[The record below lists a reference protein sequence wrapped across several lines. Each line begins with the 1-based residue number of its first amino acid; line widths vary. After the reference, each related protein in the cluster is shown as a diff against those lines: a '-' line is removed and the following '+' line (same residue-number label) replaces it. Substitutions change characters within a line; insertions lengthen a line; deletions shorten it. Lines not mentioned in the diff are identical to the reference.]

1 MNLAPPLATTH
12 SGQVETS
19 IADTANVDKAIADTV
34 ITEKLA
40 KPLRIAVLLG
50 DAVNLDSHSAQ
61 VLGTFTERER
71 VQICAADANQST
83 VHRPTAH
90 EPKEHEPS
98 VYEQRS
104 LTALLGQATTAIEQG
119 KLVELKFNDGNLPQ
133 SLYLLDGLRA
143 AKLRLHAHAF
153 IAGFAAGNET
163 TDVANAAVENA
174 ATVANAALAAAK
186 RSPAQTVQHQT
197 IANTLNEAFV
207 ALRQG
212 VTALAA
218 RTQAPLKGTTDIKQ
232 TNNTNHQAGY
242 WFSDQHQARVLCLNL
257 VAKNIAAT
265 TSNPADTLLDSG
277 QNICQSLVLTQGTQ
291 VIAPKALVDENR
303 LFVPISS
310 DSINELKAKLFQLLS
325 SLAIG
330 APHTSSASHQLT
342 FWFERYDAN
351 APLALVLMAAS
362 SDDLKLEAKAM
373 LTALENDAI
382 RHHGQH
388 FKTPAGSCFTAK
400 PLGDAGLTFVYPGVG
415 TVYANM
421 FNNLHEYFPALYHQ
435 LEREGDLSAML
446 QSPQIYAADVKTAA
460 GMNLSQ
466 QAISGVGASYLFTKL
481 LTQVFNIKP
490 KIALGYSM
498 GEAAMWASLDVWQTP
513 HGMINATENSD
524 IFNHAI
530 SGELTAVRRAWQLA
544 DDEAIVWNSFVVRAD
559 SNEIKALLPEFPR
572 AYLAITQ
579 GDTCVIAGCET
590 SCKALLAK
598 LGKRGIA
605 ANRVTAMHTAPA
617 MLVHGQ
623 VQDFYTQALK
633 PEALK
638 PKALKAAAQDL
649 PIRFISAAQTA
660 PVTVDSHSIGRA
672 IADTF
677 CSPLDF
683 SALIH
688 NATEQG
694 ARLFVEV
701 GADRQT
707 STLIDKISH
716 AHASQSTANAATA
729 AIACNAKGA
738 DAITSLLK
746 CLAQLISHRVPLSL
760 APLIQPLSANAA
772 PLSSAVSPEGEPQ

>member
-19 IADTANVDKAIADTV
+19 IADKS
-34 ITEKLA
+34 A

-71 VQICAADANQST
+71 VQICAANAIQSA

-90 EPKEHEPS
+90 EPKVHEPS
-98 VYEQRS
+98 VHEQRS

-133 SLYLLDGLRA
+133 SLYLLDGLHA

-163 TDVANAAVENA
+163 TGVVNAGVANAAA
-174 ATVANAALAAAK
+174 VANAALVAAK

-197 IANTLNEAFV
+197 VANTLNEALV

-218 RTQAPLKGTTDIKQ
+218 RTQAPLHGATDIKQ
-232 TNNTNHQAGY
+232 TNGTNHQTGY

-257 VAKNIAAT
+257 VAK
-265 TSNPADTLLDSG
+265 TSHQADESRNL
-277 QNICQSLVLTQGTQ
+277 NQSLVLSQGTQ
-291 VIAPKALVDENR
+291 LAAPKALVDENR
-303 LFVPISS
+303 LFIPISS

-325 SLAIG
+325 SLDIG
-330 APHTSSASHQLT
+330 APDTSFTLHQLA

-373 LTALENDAI
+373 LTALENDAVC
-382 RHHGQH
+382 HHGQP

-400 PLGDAGLTFVYPGVG
+400 PLGDTGLTFVYPGVG

-490 KIALGYSM
+490 KMALGYSM

-513 HGMINATENSD
+513 HAMINATENSD

-559 SNEIKALLPEFPR
+559 SNEIKALLPAFPR

-638 PKALKAAAQDL
+638 AAAQDL

-683 SALIH
+683 STLIQ

-716 AHASQSTANAATA
+716 AHSSQSTANAATA

-772 PLSSAVSPEGEPQ
+772 PLSSVLPKGEPQ

>member
-1 MNLAPPLATTH
+1 MNLASPLATTN
-12 SGQVETS
+12 S
-19 IADTANVDKAIADTV
+19 
-34 ITEKLA
+34 A

-50 DAVNLDSHSAQ
+50 DAVNLSPHSAQ
-61 VLGTFTERER
+61 VLGTFAERES
-71 VQICAADANQST
+71 VQICAANANQST
-83 VHRPTAH
+83 AH
-90 EPKEHEPS
+90 EPTLHESTVHEPIVHEPS
-98 VYEQRS
+98 VYEQSS
-104 LTALLGQATTAIEQG
+104 LTALLGQAITAIEQG

-153 IAGFAAGNET
+153 IAGFAAGNEAT
-163 TDVANAAVENA
+163 GGANAAVANAAA
-174 ATVANAALAAAK
+174 IANTALAAAK
-186 RSPAQTVQHQT
+186 RSPAQTVQHQLV
-197 IANTLNEAFV
+197 ANTLNEAFV

-218 RTQAPLKGTTDIKQ
+218 RTQAPLHGATDIKEA
-232 TNNTNHQAGY
+232 NGTNHQAGY

-257 VAKNIAAT
+257 VAK
-265 TSNPADTLLDSG
+265 TSNQADESRNL
-277 QNICQSLVLTQGTQ
+277 NQSIVLTQGTK

-303 LFVPISS
+303 LFVPISG
-310 DSINELKAKLFQLLS
+310 DSIDSLIAQVLQLVNTLENGAGLHADFRAEQLK
-325 SLAIG
+325 
-330 APHTSSASHQLT
+330 P
-342 FWFERYDAN
+342 WFERYDAN
-351 APLALVLMAAS
+351 ATLALVLMAAS
-362 SDDLKLEAKAM
+362 IDDLKLEAKAM
-373 LTALENDAI
+373 LSALENDAV
-382 RHHGQH
+382 RHHGQA

-421 FNNLHEYFPALYHQ
+421 FNNLHEYFPTLYHQ

-460 GMNLSQ
+460 GMSLSQ

-490 KIALGYSM
+490 KMALGYSM

-513 HGMINATENSD
+513 HAMIKATENSD

-530 SGELTAVRRAWQLA
+530 SGELTAVRRAWQLK
-544 DDEAIVWNSFVVRAD
+544 DNESIVWNSFVVRAD

-572 AYLAITQ
+572 AYLAIIQ

-623 VQDFYTQALK
+623 VQDFYTQAVK

-638 PKALKAAAQDL
+638 PKALEAAVQDL

-683 SALIH
+683 SALIQ

-716 AHASQSTANAATA
+716 AHASQTTVNEATV

-738 DAITSLLK
+738 DAITCLLK

-760 APLIQPLSANAA
+760 APLIKPLSANAA
-772 PLSSAVSPEGEPQ
+772 PLSSAVSPKGEPL

>member
-12 SGQVETS
+12 SGQTETS
-19 IADTANVDKAIADTV
+19 IADKS
-34 ITEKLA
+34 A

-71 VQICAADANQST
+71 VQICAANANQSS
-83 VHRPTAH
+83 VH
-90 EPKEHEPS
+90 
-98 VYEQRS
+98 EQSS

-153 IAGFAAGNET
+153 IAGFAAGNEV
-163 TDVANAAVENA
+163 TDVANAAA
-174 ATVANAALAAAK
+174 VANAALAAAK

-197 IANTLNEAFV
+197 VANTLNEAFV

-218 RTQAPLKGTTDIKQ
+218 RTQAPLKGTTGIKQ
-232 TNNTNHQAGY
+232 TNDTNHQTGY

-257 VAKNIAAT
+257 VAKNLAAT
-265 TSNPADTLLDSG
+265 RSTPADNLLDAG
-277 QNICQSLVLTQGTQ
+277 QDICQSLVLTQGTQ
-291 VIAPKALVDENR
+291 LVTPKALVDENR

-325 SLAIG
+325 SLDIG
-330 APHTSSASHQLT
+330 APDTSFALHQLA

-362 SDDLKLEAKAM
+362 IDDLKLEAKAM

-421 FNNLHEYFPALYHQ
+421 FNKLHEYFPALYHQ

-481 LTQVFNIKP
+481 LTQVFNIQP
-490 KIALGYSM
+490 KMALGYSM

-513 HGMINATENSD
+513 HAMINATENSD

-544 DDEAIVWNSFVVRAD
+544 DDESIVWNSFVVRAD
-559 SNEIKALLPEFPR
+559 SKEIKALLPEFPR

-623 VQDFYTQALK
+623 VQDFYTQAVK

-638 PKALKAAAQDL
+638 PKALEAAAHGS

-683 SALIH
+683 STLIQ

-772 PLSSAVSPEGEPQ
+772 PLSSAVLPEGEPQ

>member
-1 MNLAPPLATTH
+1 MNLASPLATTN
-12 SGQVETS
+12 ST
-19 IADTANVDKAIADTV
+19 
-34 ITEKLA
+34 

-50 DAVNLDSHSAQ
+50 DALNLDSHSAQ
-61 VLGTFTERER
+61 VLGRFAEHES
-71 VQICAADANQST
+71 VQICALDADQST
-83 VHRPTAH
+83 GHGSTAH
-90 EPKEHEPS
+90 EPRVHE
-98 VYEQRS
+98 QQS
-104 LTALLGQATTAIEQG
+104 LTALLSQAVAAIEQG
-119 KLVELKFNDGNLPQ
+119 KLVELKFNDGEQAQPFTQ

-153 IAGFAAGNET
+153 IAGFAAGNEAT
-163 TDVANAAVENA
+163 SGENATVANTEAVANTAA
-174 ATVANAALAAAK
+174 VANAALAAAK
-186 RSPAQTVQHQT
+186 RNPAQTVQHQL

-218 RTQAPLKGTTDIKQ
+218 RTQAPLYGKEGENQQ
-232 TNNTNHQAGY
+232 TGY

-257 VAKNIAAT
+257 VAK
-265 TSNPADTLLDSG
+265 TSSQTDESRHLN
-277 QNICQSLVLTQGTQ
+277 QSIVLTQGSQ
-291 VIAPKALVDENR
+291 VIVPKALVDKNR
-303 LFVPISS
+303 LFVPISD
-310 DSINELKAKLFQLLS
+310 DSIYELKAKLFQLLS
-325 SLAIG
+325 SLEIG
-330 APHTSSASHQLT
+330 ALNTSFASHQLA

-362 SDDLKLEAKAM
+362 IDDLKLEANAM
-373 LTALENDAI
+373 LAALENHAV
-382 RHHGQH
+382 RHQGQA

-460 GMNLSQ
+460 SMSLSQ

-490 KIALGYSM
+490 KMALGYSM

-513 HGMINATENSD
+513 HAMINATENSD

-530 SGELTAVRRAWQLA
+530 SGELTAVRRAWQLK
-544 DDEAIVWNSFVVRAD
+544 DNESIVWNSFVARAD
-559 SNEIKALLPEFPR
+559 SKEIKALLPEFPR
-572 AYLAITQ
+572 AYLAIIQ

-617 MLVHGQ
+617 LLVHGQ
-623 VQDFYTQALK
+623 VQDFYAQAVK
-633 PEALK
+633 PEALQ
-638 PKALKAAAQDL
+638 AAAQDL

-683 SALIH
+683 SALIQ

-716 AHASQSTANAATA
+716 AHAGQSTVNEATV

-760 APLIQPLSANAA
+760 APLMQPLSANAA
-772 PLSSAVSPEGEPQ
+772 PLSSAVSPKGEPQ

>member
-1 MNLAPPLATTH
+1 MNLAHTLATTH
-12 SGQVETS
+12 SGP
-19 IADTANVDKAIADTV
+19 ADTAM
-34 ITEKLA
+34 TEKLA

-50 DAVNLDSHSAQ
+50 DAVNLSPHSAQ
-61 VLGTFTERER
+61 VLGTFEERER

-83 VHRPTAH
+83 VHVPTAH
-90 EPKEHEPS
+90 EPRGHEPS
-98 VYEQRS
+98 VHEQSS

-119 KLVELKFNDGNLPQ
+119 KLVELKFNDGEQAQPFTQ

-153 IAGFAAGNET
+153 IAGFAAGNEAT
-163 TDVANAAVENA
+163 SGENATVANTEAVANTAA
-174 ATVANAALAAAK
+174 VANAALAAAK
-186 RSPAQTVQHQT
+186 RNPAQTVQHQL

-218 RTQAPLKGTTDIKQ
+218 RTQAPLYGKEGENQQ
-232 TNNTNHQAGY
+232 TGY

-257 VAKNIAAT
+257 VAK
-265 TSNPADTLLDSG
+265 TSSQTDESRHLN
-277 QNICQSLVLTQGTQ
+277 QSIVLTQGSQ
-291 VIAPKALVDENR
+291 VIVPKALVDKNR
-303 LFVPISS
+303 LFVPISD
-310 DSINELKAKLFQLLS
+310 DSIYELKAKLFQLLS
-325 SLAIG
+325 SLEIG
-330 APHTSSASHQLT
+330 ALNTSFASHQLA

-362 SDDLKLEAKAM
+362 IDDLKLEANAM
-373 LTALENDAI
+373 LAALENHAV
-382 RHHGQH
+382 RHQGQA

-421 FNNLHEYFPALYHQ
+421 FNNLHEYFPTLYHQ

-460 GMNLSQ
+460 GMSLSQ

-490 KIALGYSM
+490 KMALGYSM

-513 HGMINATENSD
+513 HAMINATENSD

-544 DDEAIVWNSFVVRAD
+544 DNESIVWNSFVVRAD
-559 SNEIKALLPEFPR
+559 SKEIKALLPEFPR
-572 AYLAITQ
+572 AYLAIIQ

-590 SCKALLAK
+590 SCKALLAT

-623 VQDFYTQALK
+623 VQDFYTQAVK
-633 PEALK
+633 PEALE
-638 PKALKAAAQDL
+638 AAAQDS

-683 SALIH
+683 SALIQ

-716 AHASQSTANAATA
+716 AHAGQSTVNEATA

-760 APLIQPLSANAA
+760 ASLMQPLSANAA
-772 PLSSAVSPEGEPQ
+772 PLSSAVSPKGEPL

>member
-1 MNLAPPLATTH
+1 MNLAHPLATTH
-12 SGQVETS
+12 SGQTETS
-19 IADTANVDKAIADTV
+19 IADTAM
-34 ITEKLA
+34 TEKLA

-61 VLGTFTERER
+61 VLETFAERER
-71 VQICAADANQST
+71 VQICALDAAPST
-83 VHRPTAH
+83 TQEPTAH
-90 EPKEHEPS
+90 EPKVHEPS
-98 VYEQRS
+98 VYEQSS

-153 IAGFAAGNET
+153 IAGFAAGNEIT
-163 TDVANAAVENA
+163 GVANVAAI
-174 ATVANAALAAAK
+174 ANAALVAAK

-197 IANTLNEAFV
+197 VANTLNEAFV

-218 RTQAPLKGTTDIKQ
+218 RTQAPLHGATDIKEA
-232 TNNTNHQAGY
+232 NGTNHQAGY

-257 VAKNIAAT
+257 VAKNLAAT
-265 TSNPADTLLDSG
+265 RSNPADTLLDSG
-277 QNICQSLVLTQGTQ
+277 QDICQSLVLTQGTQ

-325 SLAIG
+325 SLDIG
-330 APHTSSASHQLT
+330 APDTSFALHQLA

-373 LTALENDAI
+373 LSALENDAV

-460 GMNLSQ
+460 SMSLSQ

-490 KIALGYSM
+490 KMALGYSM

-513 HGMINATENSD
+513 HAMINATENSD

-544 DDEAIVWNSFVVRAD
+544 DNESIVWNSFVVRAD
-559 SNEIKALLPEFPR
+559 SNEIKALLPEFHR

-590 SCKALLAK
+590 SCKALLAT

-617 MLVHGQ
+617 LLVHGQ
-623 VQDFYTQALK
+623 VQDFYTQAVK
-633 PEALK
+633 PEALE
-638 PKALKAAAQDL
+638 AAAQDSS
-649 PIRFISAAQTA
+649 IRFISAAQTA

-683 SALIH
+683 SALIQ

-716 AHASQSTANAATA
+716 AHAGQSTVHEATV

-760 APLIQPLSANAA
+760 APLIKPLSTNAA
-772 PLSSAVSPEGEPQ
+772 PLSSAVSPKGEPL

>member
-1 MNLAPPLATTH
+1 MNLAHTLATLH
-12 SGQVETS
+12 SGQTETS
-19 IADTANVDKAIADTV
+19 IADTAM
-34 ITEKLA
+34 TEKLA

-61 VLGTFTERER
+61 VLGTFAERER

-83 VHRPTAH
+83 VHVPTAR
-90 EPKEHEPS
+90 EPRGHKPS
-98 VYEQRS
+98 VHEQRS

-133 SLYLLDGLRA
+133 PLTQSLYLLDGLRA

-163 TDVANAAVENA
+163 TGVVNAGVANAAA
-174 ATVANAALAAAK
+174 VANAALAAAK
-186 RSPAQTVQHQT
+186 RNPAQTVQHQLV
-197 IANTLNEAFV
+197 ANTLNEACI

-212 VTALAA
+212 ITALAA
-218 RTQAPLKGTTDIKQ
+218 RTQAPLHGATDIKEA
-232 TNNTNHQAGY
+232 NGTNHQTGY

-257 VAKNIAAT
+257 VAKNLAAT
-265 TSNPADTLLDSG
+265 RSNPADTLLDSG
-277 QNICQSLVLTQGTQ
+277 QDICQSLVLTQGTQ
-291 VIAPKALVDENR
+291 VIVPKALVDKNR
-303 LFVPISS
+303 LFVPISD
-310 DSINELKAKLFQLLS
+310 DSIYELKAKLFQLLS
-325 SLAIG
+325 SLEIG
-330 APHTSSASHQLT
+330 ALNTSFASHQLA

-362 SDDLKLEAKAM
+362 IDDLKLEANAM
-373 LTALENDAI
+373 LAALENHAV
-382 RHHGQH
+382 RHQGQA

-421 FNNLHEYFPALYHQ
+421 FNNLHEYFPTLYHQ

-460 GMNLSQ
+460 SMSLSQ

-490 KIALGYSM
+490 KMALGYSM

-513 HGMINATENSD
+513 HAMIKATENSD

-530 SGELTAVRRAWQLA
+530 SGELTAVRRAWQLK
-544 DDEAIVWNSFVVRAD
+544 DNESIVWNSFVVRAD
-559 SNEIKALLPEFPR
+559 SKEIKVLLPEFPR
-572 AYLAITQ
+572 AYLAIIQ

-623 VQDFYTQALK
+623 VQDFYTQAVK

-638 PKALKAAAQDL
+638 PKALEAAAHGS

-683 SALIH
+683 SALIQ
-688 NATEQG
+688 NATKQG

-716 AHASQSTANAATA
+716 AHAGQSTANEATV

-760 APLIQPLSANAA
+760 APLIKPLSANAA
-772 PLSSAVSPEGEPQ
+772 PLSSEVSPEGEPQ

>member
-1 MNLAPPLATTH
+1 MNLANPLATTNR
-12 SGQVETS
+12 GQADSS
-19 IADTANVDKAIADTV
+19 IKDKAIAD
-34 ITEKLA
+34 KSA

-50 DAVNLDSHSAQ
+50 DALNLDSHSAQ
-61 VLGTFTERER
+61 VLGTFAERER

-83 VHRPTAH
+83 D
-90 EPKEHEPS
+90 HEPS
-98 VYEQRS
+98 VHEQRS
-104 LTALLGQATTAIEQG
+104 LTALLSQATTAIEQS
-119 KLVELKFNDGNLPQ
+119 KLVELKFNNGNLPQPLTQ
-133 SLYLLDGLRA
+133 SLYLLDGLTA

-153 IAGFAAGNET
+153 IAGFAAGNEARG
-163 TDVANAAVENA
+163 DANAA
-174 ATVANAALAAAK
+174 VANAALAAAK
-186 RSPAQTVQHQT
+186 RNPAQTIQHKLV
-197 IANTLNEAFV
+197 ANTLNEAFV

-218 RTQAPLKGTTDIKQ
+218 RTQAPLHGATDIKEA
-232 TNNTNHQAGY
+232 NGTNHQAGY

-257 VAKNIAAT
+257 VAK
-265 TSNPADTLLDSG
+265 TSNQTGESRNLS
-277 QNICQSLVLTQGTQ
+277 QSIVLTQGTQ

-303 LFVPISS
+303 LFVPISG
-310 DSINELKAKLFQLLS
+310 DSIDSLIAQVLQLVNTLENSVGFQAEYLKA
-325 SLAIG
+325 
-330 APHTSSASHQLT
+330 
-342 FWFERYDAN
+342 WFEHYDAN

-362 SDDLKLEAKAM
+362 IDDLKLEAKAM
-373 LTALENDAI
+373 LTALENDAV

-460 GMNLSQ
+460 GMSLSQ

-490 KIALGYSM
+490 KMALGYSM

-513 HGMINATENSD
+513 HAMIKATENSD

-530 SGELTAVRRAWQLA
+530 SGELTAVRRAWQLK
-544 DDEAIVWNSFVVRAD
+544 DNESIVWNSFVVRAD
-559 SNEIKALLPEFPR
+559 SKEIKVLLPEFPR
-572 AYLAITQ
+572 TYLAIIQ

-623 VQDFYTQALK
+623 VQDFYTQAVK

-638 PKALKAAAQDL
+638 PKALEAAAHGS

-660 PVTVDSHSIGRA
+660 PVIVDSHSIGRA

-683 SALIH
+683 SVLIQ

-694 ARLFVEV
+694 AKLFVEV

-716 AHASQSTANAATA
+716 AHAGQSTANATTA

-760 APLIQPLSANAA
+760 TPLIQPLSANAA
-772 PLSSAVSPEGEPQ
+772 PLSSAVSPKGEPQ

>member
-1 MNLAPPLATTH
+1 MNLASPLATTN
-12 SGQVETS
+12 S
-19 IADTANVDKAIADTV
+19 
-34 ITEKLA
+34 A

-50 DAVNLDSHSAQ
+50 DAVNLSPHSAQ
-61 VLGTFTERER
+61 VLGTFAERER
-71 VQICAADANQST
+71 VQICAANANQST
-83 VHRPTAH
+83 AH
-90 EPKEHEPS
+90 EPTLHESTVHEPIVHEPS
-98 VYEQRS
+98 VYEQSS
-104 LTALLGQATTAIEQG
+104 LTALLGQAITVIEQG

-163 TDVANAAVENA
+163 RGDANAA
-174 ATVANAALAAAK
+174 VANAALVAAK
-186 RSPAQTVQHQT
+186 RSPAQTVQHQLV
-197 IANTLNEAFV
+197 ANTLNEAFV

-218 RTQAPLKGTTDIKQ
+218 RTQAPLHGATDIKAA
-232 TNNTNHQAGY
+232 NDTNHQAGY

-257 VAKNIAAT
+257 VAK
-265 TSNPADTLLDSG
+265 TSSKTDVSRNLS
-277 QNICQSLVLTQGTQ
+277 QSLVLTQGTQ

-303 LFVPISS
+303 LFVPISG
-310 DSINELKAKLFQLLS
+310 DSINELKTKLFQLLS
-325 SLAIG
+325 SLEIG
-330 APHTSSASHQLT
+330 ALNTSFASHQLA
-342 FWFERYDAN
+342 FLFERYDAN

-373 LTALENDAI
+373 LSALENDAV

-460 GMNLSQ
+460 GMSLSQ
-466 QAISGVGASYLFTKL
+466 QAIGGVGASYLFTKL

-490 KIALGYSM
+490 KMALGYSM

-513 HGMINATENSD
+513 HAMIKATENSD

-559 SNEIKALLPEFPR
+559 SKEIKALLPEFPR
-572 AYLAITQ
+572 AYLAIIQ
-579 GDTCVIAGCET
+579 GDTCVIAGCEA

-638 PKALKAAAQDL
+638 PKALEAAVQDL

-683 SALIH
+683 SALIQ

-716 AHASQSTANAATA
+716 ANAGQSTANATTA

-760 APLIQPLSANAA
+760 TPLIQPLSANAA
-772 PLSSAVSPEGEPQ
+772 PLSSAVSPKGEPL

>member
-1 MNLAPPLATTH
+1 MNLASPLATTN
-12 SGQVETS
+12 S
-19 IADTANVDKAIADTV
+19 
-34 ITEKLA
+34 A

-50 DAVNLDSHSAQ
+50 DTLNLDSHSAQ
-61 VLGTFTERER
+61 ILGRFAEHES
-71 VQICAADANQST
+71 VQICAVDADLS
-83 VHRPTAH
+83 PAH
-90 EPKEHEPS
+90 EPTVHGPTSHEPR
-98 VYEQRS
+98 VPEQSS
-104 LTALLGQATTAIEQG
+104 LTALLSQAVTAVEQD
-119 KLVELKFNDGNLPQ
+119 KLVELRFNDGNLPQ
-133 SLYLLDGLRA
+133 SLYLLDGLIA

-163 TDVANAAVENA
+163 RGDANAAVENA
-174 ATVANAALAAAK
+174 AAVANAALAAAK
-186 RSPAQTVQHQT
+186 RSPAQTVQHQLV
-197 IANTLNEAFV
+197 ANTLNEAFV

-218 RTQAPLKGTTDIKQ
+218 RTQAPLHGATDIKEA
-232 TNNTNHQAGY
+232 NGTNHQAGY

-257 VAKNIAAT
+257 VAK
-265 TSNPADTLLDSG
+265 TSHQEDESRNLS
-277 QNICQSLVLTQGTQ
+277 QSLVLTQGTQ
-291 VIAPKALVDENR
+291 LAAPKALVDENR
-303 LFVPISS
+303 LFVPISA
-310 DSINELKAKLFQLLS
+310 DNIDDLIAQLLQIVNTLENS
-325 SLAIG
+325 
-330 APHTSSASHQLT
+330 TDFSAEYLKP
-342 FWFERYDAN
+342 WFERYDAN
-351 APLALVLMAAS
+351 ATLALVLMAAS
-362 SDDLKLEAKAM
+362 IDDLKLEAKAM
-373 LTALENDAI
+373 LTALENDAV
-382 RHHGQH
+382 RHHGQA

-421 FNNLHEYFPALYHQ
+421 FNKLHEYFPALYHQ

-460 GMNLSQ
+460 GMSLSQ
-466 QAISGVGASYLFTKL
+466 QAISGVGASYLFTRL

-490 KIALGYSM
+490 KMALGYSM

-513 HGMINATENSD
+513 HAMINATENSD

-530 SGELTAVRRAWQLA
+530 SGELTAVRRAWQLK
-544 DDEAIVWNSFVVRAD
+544 DNESIVWNSFVVRAD

-572 AYLAITQ
+572 TYLAIIQ

-617 MLVHGQ
+617 MLVHEQ
-623 VQDFYTQALK
+623 VQDFYTQAVK

-638 PKALKAAAQDL
+638 PKALEAAAHGS

-683 SALIH
+683 SALIQ

-716 AHASQSTANAATA
+716 AHAGQSNACQKSGQHQSTANAATA

-760 APLIQPLSANAA
+760 APLMQPLSANAA
-772 PLSSAVSPEGEPQ
+772 PLSSAVSPKGEPL

>member
-12 SGQVETS
+12 NGQAETS
-19 IADTANVDKAIADTV
+19 IADKS
-34 ITEKLA
+34 A

-50 DAVNLDSHSAQ
+50 DAVNLDAHSAQ

-71 VQICAADANQST
+71 VQICAANADQSS
-83 VHRPTAH
+83 VH
-90 EPKEHEPS
+90 
-98 VYEQRS
+98 EQSS

-143 AKLRLHAHAF
+143 AKQRLHAHAF

-163 TDVANAAVENA
+163 TDVENA

-257 VAKNIAAT
+257 VAK
-265 TSNPADTLLDSG
+265 TSHQADESRNL
-277 QNICQSLVLTQGTQ
+277 NQSLVLTQGTQ
-291 VIAPKALVDENR
+291 LAAPKALVDENR
-303 LFVPISS
+303 LFVPISG

-325 SLAIG
+325 SLDIG
-330 APHTSSASHQLT
+330 ALDTSFASHQLA

-362 SDDLKLEAKAM
+362 IDDLKLEAKAM
-373 LTALENDAI
+373 LTALENDAV

-490 KIALGYSM
+490 KMALGYSM

-513 HGMINATENSD
+513 HAMINATENSD

-559 SNEIKALLPEFPR
+559 SHEIKALLPEFPR

-590 SCKALLAK
+590 SCKALLAT

-638 PKALKAAAQDL
+638 AAAQDS

-660 PVTVDSHSIGRA
+660 PVIVDSHSIGRA

-683 SALIH
+683 SALIQ

-707 STLIDKISH
+707 STLIDKISL

-772 PLSSAVSPEGEPQ
+772 PLSSAVLPEGEPQ

>member
-12 SGQVETS
+12 NGQAETS
-19 IADTANVDKAIADTV
+19 IADKS
-34 ITEKLA
+34 A

-83 VHRPTAH
+83 A
-90 EPKEHEPS
+90 HEPS
-98 VYEQRS
+98 VHEQKS

-119 KLVELKFNDGNLPQ
+119 KLVELKFNDGNLPQALTQ

-163 TDVANAAVENA
+163 TGVVNAGVANAAA
-174 ATVANAALAAAK
+174 VANAALAAAK
-186 RSPAQTVQHQT
+186 RNPAQTVQHQT
-197 IANTLNEAFV
+197 VANTLNEAFV

-232 TNNTNHQAGY
+232 TNDTNHQTGY

-257 VAKNIAAT
+257 VAKNLAAT
-265 TSNPADTLLDSG
+265 RSNPADTLLDSG
-277 QNICQSLVLTQGTQ
+277 QDICQSLVLTQGTQ

-303 LFVPISS
+303 LFVPISADNI
-310 DSINELKAKLFQLLS
+310 DSLIAQVLQLVNTLENGVGFHADFRAEQLK
-325 SLAIG
+325 
-330 APHTSSASHQLT
+330 P
-342 FWFERYDAN
+342 WFERYDAN

-362 SDDLKLEAKAM
+362 IDDLKLEAKAM
-373 LTALENDAI
+373 LTALENDAV

-460 GMNLSQ
+460 GMSLSQ

-490 KIALGYSM
+490 KMALGYSM

-513 HGMINATENSD
+513 HAMIKATENSD

-530 SGELTAVRRAWQLA
+530 SGELTAVRRAWQLK
-544 DDEAIVWNSFVVRAD
+544 DNESIVWNSFVVRAD

-572 AYLAITQ
+572 AYLAIIQ

-623 VQDFYTQALK
+623 VQDFYTQAVK

-638 PKALKAAAQDL
+638 PKALEAAAHGSS
-649 PIRFISAAQTA
+649 IRFISAAQTA

-683 SALIH
+683 SALIQ

-716 AHASQSTANAATA
+716 AHAGQSTENATTF

-760 APLIQPLSANAA
+760 TPLIQPLSANAA

>member
-1 MNLAPPLATTH
+1 MNLAHTLATLH
-12 SGQVETS
+12 SGQTETS
-19 IADTANVDKAIADTV
+19 IADTAM
-34 ITEKLA
+34 TEKLA
-40 KPLRIAVLLG
+40 KPLRIAVFLG

-61 VLGTFTERER
+61 VLGTFAERER
-71 VQICAADANQST
+71 VQICAADTNQST
-83 VHRPTAH
+83 D
-90 EPKEHEPS
+90 HEPS
-98 VYEQRS
+98 VHEQRS
-104 LTALLGQATTAIEQG
+104 LTALLSQATTAIEQG
-119 KLVELKFNDGNLPQ
+119 KLVELKFNNGNLPQ

-163 TDVANAAVENA
+163 TGVVNAGVANAAA
-174 ATVANAALAAAK
+174 VANAALVAAK
-186 RSPAQTVQHQT
+186 RSPAQTVQHQLV
-197 IANTLNEAFV
+197 ANTLNEAFV

-218 RTQAPLKGTTDIKQ
+218 RTQAPLHGATDIKEA
-232 TNNTNHQAGY
+232 NGTNHQAGY

-257 VAKNIAAT
+257 VAKNLSAT
-265 TSNPADTLLDSG
+265 RSNPADTLLDSG

-303 LFVPISS
+303 LFVPISADNI
-310 DSINELKAKLFQLLS
+310 DSLIAQVLQLVNTLGNGAGLHADFRAEQLK
-325 SLAIG
+325 
-330 APHTSSASHQLT
+330 P
-342 FWFERYDAN
+342 WFERYDAN
-351 APLALVLMAAS
+351 ATQALVLMAAS

-373 LTALENDAI
+373 LSALENDAV

-446 QSPQIYAADVKTAA
+446 QSSQIYAADVKTAA
-460 GMNLSQ
+460 SMSLSQ

-490 KIALGYSM
+490 KMALGYSM

-513 HGMINATENSD
+513 HAMINATENSD

-530 SGELTAVRRAWQLA
+530 SGELTAVRRAWQLK
-544 DDEAIVWNSFVVRAD
+544 DNESIVWNSFVVRAD
-559 SNEIKALLPEFPR
+559 SHEIKASLPEFPR

-617 MLVHGQ
+617 LLVHGQ

-638 PKALKAAAQDL
+638 PKALEAAAQDL

-683 SALIH
+683 SALIQ

-716 AHASQSTANAATA
+716 AHAGQSTANEATV

-760 APLIQPLSANAA
+760 APLMQPLSANAA
-772 PLSSAVSPEGEPQ
+772 PLSSAVSPKGEPL

>member
-1 MNLAPPLATTH
+1 MNLAHPLATTH
-12 SGQVETS
+12 SGQTETS
-19 IADTANVDKAIADTV
+19 IADTAM
-34 ITEKLA
+34 TEKLA

-61 VLGTFTERER
+61 VLETFAERER

-83 VHRPTAH
+83 VHVPTAH
-90 EPKEHEPS
+90 EPRGHKPS
-98 VYEQRS
+98 VHEQRS

-133 SLYLLDGLRA
+133 PLTQSLYLLDGLRA

-163 TDVANAAVENA
+163 TGVANAAA
-174 ATVANAALAAAK
+174 VANAALAAAK
-186 RSPAQTVQHQT
+186 RNPAQTVQHQT
-197 IANTLNEAFV
+197 VANTLNEAFV

-232 TNNTNHQAGY
+232 TNDTNHQTGY

-257 VAKNIAAT
+257 VAKNLAAT
-265 TSNPADTLLDSG
+265 RSNPADTLLDSG
-277 QNICQSLVLTQGTQ
+277 QDICQSLVLTQGTQ

-303 LFVPISS
+303 LFVPISADNI
-310 DSINELKAKLFQLLS
+310 DSLIAQVLQLVNTLENGAGLHADFRAEQLK
-325 SLAIG
+325 
-330 APHTSSASHQLT
+330 P
-342 FWFERYDAN
+342 WFERYDAN

-362 SDDLKLEAKAM
+362 IDDLKLEAKAM
-373 LTALENDAI
+373 LTALENDAV

-446 QSPQIYAADVKTAA
+446 QSPQIYAENIKTAA
-460 GMNLSQ
+460 SMSLSQ

-490 KIALGYSM
+490 KMALGYSM

-513 HGMINATENSD
+513 HAMINATENSD

-544 DDEAIVWNSFVVRAD
+544 DNESIVWNSFVVRAD
-559 SNEIKALLPEFPR
+559 SNEIKALLPEFHR

-633 PEALK
+633 PEALNPEALK
-638 PKALKAAAQDL
+638 PEALKAAAQDS

-660 PVTVDSHSIGRA
+660 PVTLDSTSIGRA

-683 SALIH
+683 SALIQ

-716 AHASQSTANAATA
+716 AHAGQSTANEATA

-772 PLSSAVSPEGEPQ
+772 PLSSAVSPKGEPL

>member
-1 MNLAPPLATTH
+1 MNLAHPLATTH
-12 SGQVETS
+12 SGQTETS
-19 IADTANVDKAIADTV
+19 IADTAM
-34 ITEKLA
+34 TEKLA

-61 VLGTFTERER
+61 VLETFAERER

-83 VHRPTAH
+83 VHVPTAH
-90 EPKEHEPS
+90 EPRGHKPS
-98 VYEQRS
+98 VHEQRS

-133 SLYLLDGLRA
+133 PLTQSLYLLDGLRA

-163 TDVANAAVENA
+163 TGVANAAA
-174 ATVANAALAAAK
+174 VANAALAAAK
-186 RSPAQTVQHQT
+186 RNPAQTVQHQT
-197 IANTLNEAFV
+197 VANTLNEAFV

-232 TNNTNHQAGY
+232 TNDTNHQTGY

-257 VAKNIAAT
+257 VAKNLAAT
-265 TSNPADTLLDSG
+265 RSNPADTLLDSG
-277 QNICQSLVLTQGTQ
+277 QDICQSLVLTQGTQ

-303 LFVPISS
+303 LFVPISADNI
-310 DSINELKAKLFQLLS
+310 DSLIAQVLQLVNTLENGAGLHADFRAEQLK
-325 SLAIG
+325 
-330 APHTSSASHQLT
+330 P
-342 FWFERYDAN
+342 WFERYDAN

-362 SDDLKLEAKAM
+362 IDDLKLEAKAM
-373 LTALENDAI
+373 LSALENDAV
-382 RHHGQH
+382 RHQGQA

-460 GMNLSQ
+460 GMSLSQ

-490 KIALGYSM
+490 KMALGYSM

-513 HGMINATENSD
+513 HAMINATENSD

-530 SGELTAVRRAWQLA
+530 SGELTAVRRAWQLK
-544 DDEAIVWNSFVVRAD
+544 DNEAIVWNSFVVRAD
-559 SNEIKALLPEFPR
+559 SHEIKALLPEFPR
-572 AYLAITQ
+572 AYLAIIQ

-590 SCKALLAK
+590 SCKALLST

-633 PEALK
+633 PEALQ
-638 PKALKAAAQDL
+638 PKALEPKALEAAAHGS

-683 SALIH
+683 SALIQ
-688 NATEQG
+688 NATKQG

-716 AHASQSTANAATA
+716 AHAGQSTANEATV

-760 APLIQPLSANAA
+760 APLIKPLSANAA
-772 PLSSAVSPEGEPQ
+772 PLSSEVSPEGEPQ

>member
-1 MNLAPPLATTH
+1 MNLAHPLATTH
-12 SGQVETS
+12 SGQAETS
-19 IADTANVDKAIADTV
+19 IADTANADKS
-34 ITEKLA
+34 A

-61 VLGTFTERER
+61 VLGTFAERER
-71 VQICAADANQST
+71 VQICAANANQSS
-83 VHRPTAH
+83 VH
-90 EPKEHEPS
+90 
-98 VYEQRS
+98 EQRS

-119 KLVELKFNDGNLPQ
+119 QLVELTFNDANQPQ

-153 IAGFAAGNET
+153 IAGFAAGNEVT
-163 TDVANAAVENA
+163 GVANTAVENA

-197 IANTLNEAFV
+197 VANTLNEAFV

-218 RTQAPLKGTTDIKQ
+218 RTQAPLHGATDIKEA
-232 TNNTNHQAGY
+232 NGTNHQTGY

-257 VAKNIAAT
+257 VAK
-265 TSNPADTLLDSG
+265 TSHQADESRNL
-277 QNICQSLVLTQGTQ
+277 NQSLVLTQGTQ
-291 VIAPKALVDENR
+291 LAAPKALVDENR
-303 LFVPISS
+303 LFVPISG

-325 SLAIG
+325 SLDIG
-330 APHTSSASHQLT
+330 ALDTSFASHQLA

-373 LTALENDAI
+373 LTALESDAI

-460 GMNLSQ
+460 GMSLSQ

-490 KIALGYSM
+490 KMALGYSM

-513 HGMINATENSD
+513 HAMINATENSD

-544 DDEAIVWNSFVVRAD
+544 DNEAIVWNSFVVRAD
-559 SNEIKALLPEFPR
+559 SHEIKALLPEFPR

-590 SCKALLAK
+590 SCKALLAT

-638 PKALKAAAQDL
+638 PKALKAAAHGS

-683 SALIH
+683 SALIQ

>member
-1 MNLAPPLATTH
+1 MNLAHTLATLH
-12 SGQVETS
+12 SGQTETS
-19 IADTANVDKAIADTV
+19 IADTAM
-34 ITEKLA
+34 TEKLA

-50 DAVNLDSHSAQ
+50 DAVNLDPHSAQ
-61 VLGTFTERER
+61 VLGTFAERER

-83 VHRPTAH
+83 D
-90 EPKEHEPS
+90 HEPS
-98 VYEQRS
+98 VHEQRS
-104 LTALLGQATTAIEQG
+104 LTALLSQATTAIEQG
-119 KLVELKFNDGNLPQ
+119 KLVELKFNDGNLPQPLTQ

-153 IAGFAAGNET
+153 IAGFAAGNEVT
-163 TDVANAAVENA
+163 GVANAGVANAAA
-174 ATVANAALAAAK
+174 VANAALAAAK
-186 RSPAQTVQHQT
+186 RSPAQTVQHQLV
-197 IANTLNEAFV
+197 ANTLNEAFV

-218 RTQAPLKGTTDIKQ
+218 RTQAPLHGKEGE
-232 TNNTNHQAGY
+232 NHQTGY
-242 WFSDQHQARVLCLNL
+242 WFNSQHQARVLCLNL
-257 VAKNIAAT
+257 VTKNLAAT
-265 TSNPADTLLDSG
+265 RSNPADTLLDSG
-277 QNICQSLVLTQGTQ
+277 QDIYQSLVLTQGTQ

-303 LFVPISS
+303 LFVPISADNI
-310 DSINELKAKLFQLLS
+310 DSLIAQVLQLVNTLENS
-325 SLAIG
+325 VGFRADFR
-330 APHTSSASHQLT
+330 AEQLRP
-342 FWFERYDAN
+342 WFERYDAN
-351 APLALVLMAAS
+351 ATLALVLMAAS
-362 SDDLKLEAKAM
+362 IDDLKLEAKAM
-373 LTALENDAI
+373 LAALENHAV

-446 QSPQIYAADVKTAA
+446 QSPQIYAENIKTAA
-460 GMNLSQ
+460 SMSLSQ

-481 LTQVFNIKP
+481 LTQVFNINP
-490 KIALGYSM
+490 KMALGYSM

-513 HGMINATENSD
+513 HAMINATENSD

-530 SGELTAVRRAWQLA
+530 SGELTAVRRAWQLK
-544 DDEAIVWNSFVVRAD
+544 DNESIVWNSFVVRAD
-559 SNEIKALLPEFPR
+559 SKEIKALLPEFPR

-638 PKALKAAAQDL
+638 PKAQEAAAHGS
-649 PIRFISAAQTA
+649 PIRFISSAQTA
-660 PVTVDSHSIGRA
+660 PVTVDSHSISRA

-683 SALIH
+683 SALIQ

-716 AHASQSTANAATA
+716 AHAGQSTENATTV

-760 APLIQPLSANAA
+760 APLMQPLSANAA
-772 PLSSAVSPEGEPQ
+772 PLSSAVSPKGEPL

>member
-12 SGQVETS
+12 NGQAETS
-19 IADTANVDKAIADTV
+19 IADKS
-34 ITEKLA
+34 A

-83 VHRPTAH
+83 VHVPTTH

-98 VYEQRS
+98 MHEQRS
-104 LTALLGQATTAIEQG
+104 LTALLGQATTALEQG
-119 KLVELKFNDGNLPQ
+119 KLVELKFNDGNRPL

-163 TDVANAAVENA
+163 TGVTNVAVENA

-197 IANTLNEAFV
+197 VANTLNEAFV

-232 TNNTNHQAGY
+232 TNNTYHQAGY

-257 VAKNIAAT
+257 VAK
-265 TSNPADTLLDSG
+265 TSHQADKSRNLS
-277 QNICQSLVLTQGTQ
+277 QSLVLTQGTQ
-291 VIAPKALVDENR
+291 LAAPKALVDENR
-303 LFVPISS
+303 LFVPISGDNI
-310 DSINELKAKLFQLLS
+310 DSLIAQILQIVNTVENGAGTQENSADFSAEYLKAL
-325 SLAIG
+325 
-330 APHTSSASHQLT
+330 
-342 FWFERYDAN
+342 FERYNAN

-362 SDDLKLEAKAM
+362 IDDLKLEAKAM
-373 LTALENDAI
+373 LTALENDAV

-490 KIALGYSM
+490 KMALGYSM

-513 HGMINATENSD
+513 HAMINATENSD

-544 DDEAIVWNSFVVRAD
+544 DNEAIVWNSFVVRAD
-559 SNEIKALLPEFPR
+559 SHEIKALLPEFPR

-590 SCKALLAK
+590 SCKALLAT

-617 MLVHGQ
+617 LLVHWQ

-633 PEALK
+633 PEALE
-638 PKALKAAAQDL
+638 PEALKAAAQDL

-772 PLSSAVSPEGEPQ
+772 PLSSEVSPEGEPQ

>member
-1 MNLAPPLATTH
+1 MNLAHPLATTH
-12 SGQVETS
+12 SGQAETS
-19 IADTANVDKAIADTV
+19 IADTANADKS
-34 ITEKLA
+34 A

-61 VLGTFTERER
+61 VLGTFAERER
-71 VQICAADANQST
+71 VQICAANANQSS
-83 VHRPTAH
+83 VH
-90 EPKEHEPS
+90 
-98 VYEQRS
+98 EQRS

-119 KLVELKFNDGNLPQ
+119 QLVELTFNDANQPQ

-153 IAGFAAGNET
+153 IAGFAAGNEVT
-163 TDVANAAVENA
+163 GVANTAVENA
-174 ATVANAALAAAK
+174 ATVANKALAAAK

-197 IANTLNEAFV
+197 VANTLNEAFV

-218 RTQAPLKGTTDIKQ
+218 RTQAPLKGTTGIKQ
-232 TNNTNHQAGY
+232 TNDTNHQTGY

-257 VAKNIAAT
+257 VAK
-265 TSNPADTLLDSG
+265 TSHQADESRNLS
-277 QNICQSLVLTQGTQ
+277 QSLVLTQGTQ
-291 VIAPKALVDENR
+291 LAAPKALVDENR

-325 SLAIG
+325 SLDIG
-330 APHTSSASHQLT
+330 APDTSSASHQLT

-490 KIALGYSM
+490 KMALGYSM

-513 HGMINATENSD
+513 HAMINATENSD

-559 SNEIKALLPEFPR
+559 SHEIKALLPEFPR

-590 SCKALLAK
+590 SCKALLAT

-617 MLVHGQ
+617 LLVHGQ

-633 PEALK
+633 PEALE
-638 PKALKAAAQDL
+638 PDALKAAAQDSS
-649 PIRFISAAQTA
+649 IRFISAAQTA
-660 PVTVDSHSIGRA
+660 PVIVDSHSIGRA

-683 SALIH
+683 SALIQ

-716 AHASQSTANAATA
+716 AHASQSSANAATA

-760 APLIQPLSANAA
+760 TPLIQPLSANAA
-772 PLSSAVSPEGEPQ
+772 PLSSAVSPKGEPQ

>member
-1 MNLAPPLATTH
+1 MNLASPLATTN
-12 SGQVETS
+12 S
-19 IADTANVDKAIADTV
+19 
-34 ITEKLA
+34 A

-50 DAVNLDSHSAQ
+50 DALNLDSHSAQ
-61 VLGTFTERER
+61 VLGTFAERER

-83 VHRPTAH
+83 D
-90 EPKEHEPS
+90 HEPS
-98 VYEQRS
+98 VHEQRS
-104 LTALLGQATTAIEQG
+104 LTALLSQATTAIEQS
-119 KLVELKFNDGNLPQ
+119 KLVELKFNNGNLPQ

-153 IAGFAAGNET
+153 IAGFAAGNEARG
-163 TDVANAAVENA
+163 DANAA
-174 ATVANAALAAAK
+174 VANAALAAAK
-186 RSPAQTVQHQT
+186 RNPAQTVQHQLV
-197 IANTLNEAFV
+197 ANTLNEAFV

-232 TNNTNHQAGY
+232 TNDTNHQTGY

-257 VAKNIAAT
+257 VAKNLAAT
-265 TSNPADTLLDSG
+265 RSNPADTLLDSG
-277 QNICQSLVLTQGTQ
+277 QDICQSLVLTQGTQ

-303 LFVPISS
+303 LFVPISAANI
-310 DSINELKAKLFQLLS
+310 DSLIAQVLQLVNTLENGVGFHAEYLK
-325 SLAIG
+325 
-330 APHTSSASHQLT
+330 P
-342 FWFERYDAN
+342 WFERYDAN

-362 SDDLKLEAKAM
+362 IDDLKLEAKAM
-373 LTALENDAI
+373 LSALESDAV

-460 GMNLSQ
+460 GMSLSQ

-490 KIALGYSM
+490 KMALGYSM

-513 HGMINATENSD
+513 HAMINATENSD

-530 SGELTAVRRAWQLA
+530 SGELTAVRRAWQLK
-544 DDEAIVWNSFVVRAD
+544 DNESIVWNSFVVRAD
-559 SNEIKALLPEFPR
+559 SKEIKALLPEFPR

-638 PKALKAAAQDL
+638 PKALEAAAHGS
-649 PIRFISAAQTA
+649 PIRFISAAQTV

-683 SALIH
+683 SALIQ

-716 AHASQSTANAATA
+716 AHAGQSTANEATA

-772 PLSSAVSPEGEPQ
+772 PLSSAVSPKGEPL

>member
-1 MNLAPPLATTH
+1 MNLTPPLATTH

-19 IADTANVDKAIADTV
+19 IADTANADKAIADTV

-50 DAVNLDSHSAQ
+50 DDVNLDSHSAQ
-61 VLGTFTERER
+61 VLGTFAERER
-71 VQICAADANQST
+71 VQICALDAAPST
-83 VHRPTAH
+83 TQEPTAH
-90 EPKEHEPS
+90 EPKVHEPS
-98 VYEQRS
+98 MYEQRS

-119 KLVELKFNDGNLPQ
+119 QLVELTFNDANQPQ

-153 IAGFAAGNET
+153 IAGFAAGNEV
-163 TDVANAAVENA
+163 TDVANAA
-174 ATVANAALAAAK
+174 TVANKALAAAK

-197 IANTLNEAFV
+197 VANTLNEAFV

-232 TNNTNHQAGY
+232 TNDTNHQTGY

-257 VAKNIAAT
+257 VAK
-265 TSNPADTLLDSG
+265 TSHQADESRNLS
-277 QNICQSLVLTQGTQ
+277 QSLVLTQGTQ
-291 VIAPKALVDENR
+291 LAAPKALVDENR
-303 LFVPISS
+303 LFVAISG

-325 SLAIG
+325 SLDIG
-330 APHTSSASHQLT
+330 TPDTSFASHQLA
-342 FWFERYDAN
+342 FWFERYHAN

-362 SDDLKLEAKAM
+362 IDDLKLEAKAM
-373 LTALENDAI
+373 LTALESDAI

-388 FKTPAGSCFTAK
+388 FKTPAGSCFTAR

-446 QSPQIYAADVKTAA
+446 QSPQIYAANVKTAA
-460 GMNLSQ
+460 GMSLSQ

-490 KIALGYSM
+490 KMALGYSM

-513 HGMINATENSD
+513 HAMINATENSD

-544 DDEAIVWNSFVVRAD
+544 DNEAIVWNSFVVRAD
-559 SNEIKALLPEFPR
+559 SHEIKALLPEFPR

-590 SCKALLAK
+590 SCQALLAK

-760 APLIQPLSANAA
+760 TPLIQPLSANAA
-772 PLSSAVSPEGEPQ
+772 PLSSAVLPEGEPQ

>member
-1 MNLAPPLATTH
+1 MNLAHTLATTH
-12 SGQVETS
+12 SGP
-19 IADTANVDKAIADTV
+19 ADTAM
-34 ITEKLA
+34 TEKLA

-50 DAVNLDSHSAQ
+50 DAVNLSPHSAQ
-61 VLGTFTERER
+61 VLGTFEERER

-83 VHRPTAH
+83 VHVPTAH
-90 EPKEHEPS
+90 EPRGHEPS
-98 VYEQRS
+98 VHEQSS

-119 KLVELKFNDGNLPQ
+119 KLVELKFNDGEQAQPFTQ

-153 IAGFAAGNET
+153 IAGFAAGNEAT
-163 TDVANAAVENA
+163 SGENATVANTEAVANTAA
-174 ATVANAALAAAK
+174 VANAALAAAK
-186 RSPAQTVQHQT
+186 RNPAQTVQHQL

-218 RTQAPLKGTTDIKQ
+218 RTQAPLYGKEGENQQ
-232 TNNTNHQAGY
+232 TGY

-257 VAKNIAAT
+257 VAK
-265 TSNPADTLLDSG
+265 TSSQTDESRHLN
-277 QNICQSLVLTQGTQ
+277 QSIVLTQGSQ
-291 VIAPKALVDENR
+291 VIVPKALVDKNR
-303 LFVPISS
+303 LFVPISD
-310 DSINELKAKLFQLLS
+310 DSIYELKAKLFQLLS
-325 SLAIG
+325 SLEIG
-330 APHTSSASHQLT
+330 ALNTSFASHQLA

-362 SDDLKLEAKAM
+362 IDDLKLEAKAM
-373 LTALENDAI
+373 LTALENDAV

-421 FNNLHEYFPALYHQ
+421 FNNLHEYFPTLYHQ

-460 GMNLSQ
+460 GMSLSQ

-490 KIALGYSM
+490 KMALGYSM

-513 HGMINATENSD
+513 HAMINATENSD

-544 DDEAIVWNSFVVRAD
+544 DNEAIVWNSFVVRAD
-559 SNEIKALLPEFPR
+559 SHEIKALLPEFPR

-590 SCKALLAK
+590 SCKALLAT

-617 MLVHGQ
+617 LLVHGQ
-623 VQDFYTQALK
+623 VQDFYTQAVK
-633 PEALK
+633 PEALE
-638 PKALKAAAQDL
+638 AAAQDS

-683 SALIH
+683 SALIQ

-716 AHASQSTANAATA
+716 AHAGQSTVNEATA

-760 APLIQPLSANAA
+760 ASLMQPLSANAA
-772 PLSSAVSPEGEPQ
+772 PLSSAVSPKGEPL

>member
-1 MNLAPPLATTH
+1 MNLAPPLATPH

-19 IADTANVDKAIADTV
+19 IADKAIAD
-34 ITEKLA
+34 KSA

-61 VLGTFTERER
+61 ILGTFAERER

-83 VHRPTAH
+83 AH
-90 EPKEHEPS
+90 EPTLHESKMHEPS
-98 VYEQRS
+98 VHEQRS

-119 KLVELKFNDGNLPQ
+119 KLVELTFNDGNLPQ

-163 TDVANAAVENA
+163 TDVENA

-197 IANTLNEAFV
+197 VANTLNEAFV

-218 RTQAPLKGTTDIKQ
+218 RTQAPLKGTTGIKQ
-232 TNNTNHQAGY
+232 TNDTNHQTGY

-257 VAKNIAAT
+257 VAK
-265 TSNPADTLLDSG
+265 TSHQADESRNLS
-277 QNICQSLVLTQGTQ
+277 QSLVLTQGTQ
-291 VIAPKALVDENR
+291 LAAPKALVDENR
-303 LFVPISS
+303 LFVPISG

-325 SLAIG
+325 SLDIG
-330 APHTSSASHQLT
+330 ALDTSFASHQLA
-342 FWFERYDAN
+342 FLFERYDAN

-362 SDDLKLEAKAM
+362 IDDLKLEAKAM
-373 LTALENDAI
+373 LTALENDAV

-460 GMNLSQ
+460 GMNLSK

-490 KIALGYSM
+490 KMALGYSM

-513 HGMINATENSD
+513 HAMINATENSD

-530 SGELTAVRRAWQLA
+530 SGELTAVRRAWQLT
-544 DDEAIVWNSFVVRAD
+544 DNEAIVWNSFVVRAD
-559 SNEIKALLPEFPR
+559 SHEIKALLPEFPR

-590 SCKALLAK
+590 SCKALLTK

-633 PEALK
+633 PKALK
-638 PKALKAAAQDL
+638 PKALEAAAHGS

-660 PVTVDSHSIGRA
+660 PVTVDSHSIGHA
-672 IADTF
+672 IANTF

-683 SALIH
+683 SALIQ

-707 STLIDKISH
+707 CTLIDKISH

-772 PLSSAVSPEGEPQ
+772 PLSSAVLPEGEPQ

>member
-19 IADTANVDKAIADTV
+19 IADTAIAD
-34 ITEKLA
+34 KSA

-61 VLGTFTERER
+61 VLGTFAERER
-71 VQICAADANQST
+71 VQICALDAAPST
-83 VHRPTAH
+83 TQEPTAH
-90 EPKEHEPS
+90 EPKVHEPS
-98 VYEQRS
+98 MYEQRS

-119 KLVELKFNDGNLPQ
+119 QLVELKFEDGNLPQ
-133 SLYLLDGLRA
+133 YLYLLDGLRA

-153 IAGFAAGNET
+153 IAGFAAGNGT
-163 TDVANAAVENA
+163 TGVANAAA
-174 ATVANAALAAAK
+174 IANAALAAAK

-197 IANTLNEAFV
+197 VANTLNEAFV

-257 VAKNIAAT
+257 VAKNLTAT

-277 QNICQSLVLTQGTQ
+277 QDICQSLVLTQGTQ
-291 VIAPKALVDENR
+291 LAAPKALVDENR
-303 LFVPISS
+303 LFVPISG
-310 DSINELKAKLFQLLS
+310 DSIDSLIAQVLQLVNTLENSVGFHAEYLK
-325 SLAIG
+325 
-330 APHTSSASHQLT
+330 P
-342 FWFERYDAN
+342 WFERYDAN

-362 SDDLKLEAKAM
+362 IDDLKLEAKAM
-373 LTALENDAI
+373 LTTLENDAV

-481 LTQVFNIKP
+481 LTKVFNIKP
-490 KIALGYSM
+490 KMALGYSM

-513 HGMINATENSD
+513 HAMINATENSD

-559 SNEIKALLPEFPR
+559 SHEIKALLPEFPR

-638 PKALKAAAQDL
+638 AAAQDS

-660 PVTVDSHSIGRA
+660 PVIVDSHSIGRA

-683 SALIH
+683 SALIQ

-707 STLIDKISH
+707 STLIDKISL

-738 DAITSLLK
+738 DAITNLLK

-760 APLIQPLSANAA
+760 TPLIQSLSANKT
-772 PLSSAVSPEGEPQ
+772 PLSSEVSPEGEPQ

>member
-1 MNLAPPLATTH
+1 MNLASPLATTN
-12 SGQVETS
+12 S
-19 IADTANVDKAIADTV
+19 
-34 ITEKLA
+34 A

-61 VLGTFTERER
+61 VLGTFAERER
-71 VQICAADANQST
+71 VQICAANANQST
-83 VHRPTAH
+83 AH
-90 EPKEHEPS
+90 EPTLHESTVHEPIVHEPS
-98 VYEQRS
+98 VYEQSS
-104 LTALLGQATTAIEQG
+104 LTALLGQAITAIEQG
-119 KLVELKFNDGNLPQ
+119 KLVELKFNDGNQPQPLTQ

-153 IAGFAAGNET
+153 IAGFAAGNEAT
-163 TDVANAAVENA
+163 GGANAGVANAAA
-174 ATVANAALAAAK
+174 VANAALAAAK
-186 RSPAQTVQHQT
+186 RNPAQTVQHQLV
-197 IANTLNEAFV
+197 ANTLNEAFV

-218 RTQAPLKGTTDIKQ
+218 RTQAPLHGATDIKEA
-232 TNNTNHQAGY
+232 NGTNHQAGY

-257 VAKNIAAT
+257 VAK
-265 TSNPADTLLDSG
+265 TSSKTDVSRNLS
-277 QNICQSLVLTQGTQ
+277 QSLVLTQGTQ

-303 LFVPISS
+303 LFVPISADNI
-310 DSINELKAKLFQLLS
+310 DSLIAQVLQLVNTLENGAGLHADFRAEQLK
-325 SLAIG
+325 
-330 APHTSSASHQLT
+330 P
-342 FWFERYDAN
+342 WFERYDAN
-351 APLALVLMAAS
+351 ATLALVLMAAS
-362 SDDLKLEAKAM
+362 IDDLKLEAKAM
-373 LTALENDAI
+373 LSALENDAV
-382 RHHGQH
+382 RHGQS

-446 QSPQIYAADVKTAA
+446 QSPQIYAADIKTAA
-460 GMNLSQ
+460 GMSLSQ

-490 KIALGYSM
+490 KMALGYSM

-513 HGMINATENSD
+513 HAMINATENSD

-530 SGELTAVRRAWQLA
+530 SGELTAVRRAWQLK
-544 DDEAIVWNSFVVRAD
+544 DNESIVWNSFVVRAD
-559 SNEIKALLPEFPR
+559 SKEIKVLLPEFPR
-572 AYLAITQ
+572 AYLAIIQ

-590 SCKALLAK
+590 NCKALLAK

-617 MLVHGQ
+617 LLVHGQ
-623 VQDFYTQALK
+623 VQDFYTQAVK

-638 PKALKAAAQDL
+638 PKALEAAAHGS

-683 SALIH
+683 SALIQ

-716 AHASQSTANAATA
+716 AHASQSTVNEATA

-760 APLIQPLSANAA
+760 TPLIQPLSANAA
-772 PLSSAVSPEGEPQ
+772 PLSSAVSPKGEPL

>member
-1 MNLAPPLATTH
+1 MNLAPPLATLH
-12 SGQVETS
+12 SGQTETS
-19 IADTANVDKAIADTV
+19 IADTAM
-34 ITEKLA
+34 TEKLA

-83 VHRPTAH
+83 A
-90 EPKEHEPS
+90 HEPS
-98 VYEQRS
+98 VHEQKS

-119 KLVELKFNDGNLPQ
+119 KLVELKFNDGNLPQPLTQ

-163 TDVANAAVENA
+163 TGVANAAA
-174 ATVANAALAAAK
+174 VANAALAAAK
-186 RSPAQTVQHQT
+186 RNPAQTVQHQT
-197 IANTLNEAFV
+197 VANTLNEAFV

-232 TNNTNHQAGY
+232 TNDTNHQTGY

-257 VAKNIAAT
+257 VAK
-265 TSNPADTLLDSG
+265 TSHQADESRNL
-277 QNICQSLVLTQGTQ
+277 NQSLVLTQGTQ

-303 LFVPISS
+303 LFVPISG

-325 SLAIG
+325 SLDIG
-330 APHTSSASHQLT
+330 APDRSFASHQLA

-362 SDDLKLEAKAM
+362 SDDLKLEANAM
-373 LTALENDAI
+373 LTALESDAV

-446 QSPQIYAADVKTAA
+446 QSPQIYAENIKTAA
-460 GMNLSQ
+460 SMSLSQ

-490 KIALGYSM
+490 KMALGYSM

-513 HGMINATENSD
+513 HAMINATENSD

-544 DDEAIVWNSFVVRAD
+544 DNESIVWNSFVVRAD
-559 SNEIKALLPEFPR
+559 SNEIKALLPEFHR

-638 PKALKAAAQDL
+638 PEALKAAAQDS

-660 PVTVDSHSIGRA
+660 PVTLDSTSIGRA

-683 SALIH
+683 SALIQ

-716 AHASQSTANAATA
+716 AHAGQSTANEATV

-738 DAITSLLK
+738 DAITCLLK

-760 APLIQPLSANAA
+760 APLIKPLSADST
-772 PLSSAVSPEGEPQ
+772 PLSSAVSPKGEPL

>member
-1 MNLAPPLATTH
+1 MNLAHPLATTH
-12 SGQVETS
+12 SGQAETS
-19 IADTANVDKAIADTV
+19 IADTANADKAIADTV

-50 DAVNLDSHSAQ
+50 DALNLDSHSAQ
-61 VLGTFTERER
+61 VLGSFAEHES
-71 VQICAADANQST
+71 VQICALDADLS
-83 VHRPTAH
+83 PTH
-90 EPKEHEPS
+90 EPIVHK
-98 VYEQRS
+98 QQS
-104 LTALLGQATTAIEQG
+104 LTALLSQAVTALEQG

-143 AKLRLHAHAF
+143 AKLRLHAHGF
-153 IAGFAAGNET
+153 IAGFAAGNGAT
-163 TDVANAAVENA
+163 GDVNTAVANAAA
-174 ATVANAALAAAK
+174 VAIKALAAAK
-186 RSPAQTVQHQT
+186 RSPAQTVQHQLV
-197 IANTLNEAFV
+197 ANTLNEAFL

-218 RTQAPLKGTTDIKQ
+218 RTQAPLYGKEGENQQ
-232 TNNTNHQAGY
+232 TGY

-257 VAKNIAAT
+257 VAK
-265 TSNPADTLLDSG
+265 TSSQTDESRHLN
-277 QNICQSLVLTQGTQ
+277 QSIVLTQGSQ
-291 VIAPKALVDENR
+291 AIAPKALVDKNR
-303 LFVPISS
+303 LFVPISG

-325 SLAIG
+325 SLEIG
-330 APHTSSASHQLT
+330 ALNTSFASHQLA
-342 FWFERYDAN
+342 FWFERYNAN

-362 SDDLKLEAKAM
+362 IDDLKLEANAM
-373 LTALENDAI
+373 LAALENDAV
-382 RHHGQH
+382 RHQGQA

-421 FNNLHEYFPALYHQ
+421 FKNLHEYFPALYHQ

-460 GMNLSQ
+460 DMSLSQ

-490 KIALGYSM
+490 KMALGYSM
-498 GEAAMWASLDVWQTP
+498 GEAAMWASLNVWQTP
-513 HGMINATENSD
+513 HAMINATENSD

-544 DDEAIVWNSFVVRAD
+544 DNESIVWNSFVVRAD
-559 SNEIKALLPEFPR
+559 SHEIKALLPAFPR
-572 AYLAITQ
+572 AYLAIIQ

-590 SCKALLAK
+590 SCKALLAT

-633 PEALK
+633 AE
-638 PKALKAAAQDL
+638 ALKAAAQDS

-660 PVTVDSHSIGRA
+660 PVAVDSASIGRA

-683 SALIH
+683 SALIQ

-707 STLIDKISH
+707 STLIDKIGH
-716 AHASQSTANAATA
+716 AHAGQSTANAATA

-760 APLIQPLSANAA
+760 APLMPPLSANAA
-772 PLSSAVSPEGEPQ
+772 PLSSAVLPQGEPQ

>member
-1 MNLAPPLATTH
+1 MNLAHPLATTH
-12 SGQVETS
+12 SGQTETS
-19 IADTANVDKAIADTV
+19 IADTAM
-34 ITEKLA
+34 TEKLA

-61 VLGTFTERER
+61 VLETFAERER

-83 VHRPTAH
+83 VHVPTAH
-90 EPKEHEPS
+90 EPRGHKPS
-98 VYEQRS
+98 VHEQRS

-153 IAGFAAGNET
+153 IAGFAAGNEA
-163 TDVANAAVENA
+163 TDVANAAA
-174 ATVANAALAAAK
+174 VANAALAAAK

-197 IANTLNEAFV
+197 VANTLNEAFV

-218 RTQAPLKGTTDIKQ
+218 RTQVPLKGTTDIKQ
-232 TNNTNHQAGY
+232 TNDTNHQTGY

-257 VAKNIAAT
+257 VAK
-265 TSNPADTLLDSG
+265 TSHQADESRHLS
-277 QNICQSLVLTQGTQ
+277 QSLVLTQGTQ
-291 VIAPKALVDENR
+291 LAAPKALVDENR
-303 LFVPISS
+303 LFVQISG
-310 DSINELKAKLFQLLS
+310 DSIDSLIAQVLQLVNTLENSVGFRADFRAEQLK
-325 SLAIG
+325 
-330 APHTSSASHQLT
+330 P
-342 FWFERYDAN
+342 WFERYDAN

-362 SDDLKLEAKAM
+362 IDDLKLEANAM
-373 LTALENDAI
+373 LAALENHAV

-421 FNNLHEYFPALYHQ
+421 FNNLHEYFPTLYHQ

-446 QSPQIYAADVKTAA
+446 QSPQIYSADVKTAA
-460 GMNLSQ
+460 GMSLSQ

-490 KIALGYSM
+490 KMALGYSM
-498 GEAAMWASLDVWQTP
+498 GEAAMLASLDVWQTP
-513 HGMINATENSD
+513 HAMINATENSD

-544 DDEAIVWNSFVVRAD
+544 DNESIVWNSFVVRAD
-559 SNEIKALLPEFPR
+559 SNEIKALLPEFHR
-572 AYLAITQ
+572 AYLAIIQ

-617 MLVHGQ
+617 LLVHGQ

-633 PEALK
+633 PEALN
-638 PKALKAAAQDL
+638 PKALEAAAHGS

-683 SALIH
+683 SALIQ

-716 AHASQSTANAATA
+716 AHAGQSTANEATV

-760 APLIQPLSANAA
+760 APLIKPLSANAA
-772 PLSSAVSPEGEPQ
+772 PLSSAVSPKGEPL

>member
-1 MNLAPPLATTH
+1 MNLASPLATTN
-12 SGQVETS
+12 S
-19 IADTANVDKAIADTV
+19 
-34 ITEKLA
+34 A

-50 DAVNLDSHSAQ
+50 DAVNLSPHSAQ
-61 VLGTFTERER
+61 VLGTFAERER
-71 VQICAADANQST
+71 VQICAANANQS
-83 VHRPTAH
+83 TAH
-90 EPKEHEPS
+90 EPKVHEPS
-98 VYEQRS
+98 VYEQSS
-104 LTALLGQATTAIEQG
+104 LTALLGQAVTAIEQG
-119 KLVELKFNDGNLPQ
+119 KLVELKFNDGNQPQPLTQ

-153 IAGFAAGNET
+153 IAGFAAGNEAT
-163 TDVANAAVENA
+163 GGANAGVANAAA
-174 ATVANAALAAAK
+174 VANAALVAAK
-186 RSPAQTVQHQT
+186 RSPAQTVQHQLV
-197 IANTLNEAFV
+197 ANTLNEAFV

-218 RTQAPLKGTTDIKQ
+218 RTQAPLHGATDIKAA
-232 TNNTNHQAGY
+232 NGTNHQAGY

-257 VAKNIAAT
+257 VAK
-265 TSNPADTLLDSG
+265 TSNQTGESRNLS
-277 QNICQSLVLTQGTQ
+277 QSIVLTQGTQ

-303 LFVPISS
+303 LFVPISG
-310 DSINELKAKLFQLLS
+310 DSIDSLIAQVLQLVNTLENSVGFHADFRAEQLK
-325 SLAIG
+325 
-330 APHTSSASHQLT
+330 P
-342 FWFERYDAN
+342 WFERYDAN
-351 APLALVLMAAS
+351 APQALVLMAAS

-373 LTALENDAI
+373 LSALENDAV

-460 GMNLSQ
+460 GMSLSQ

-481 LTQVFNIKP
+481 LTQVFNINP
-490 KIALGYSM
+490 KMALGYSM

-513 HGMINATENSD
+513 HAMINATENSD

-530 SGELTAVRRAWQLA
+530 SGELTAVRRAWQLK
-544 DDEAIVWNSFVVRAD
+544 DNESIVWNSFVVRAD
-559 SNEIKALLPEFPR
+559 SKEIKALLPEFPR
-572 AYLAITQ
+572 AYLAIIQ

-638 PKALKAAAQDL
+638 PKALEAAAQDL

-683 SALIH
+683 SVLIQ

-716 AHASQSTANAATA
+716 AHAGQSTVNEATA

-772 PLSSAVSPEGEPQ
+772 PLSSAVSPKGEPQ

>member
-1 MNLAPPLATTH
+1 MNLAHTLATLH
-12 SGQVETS
+12 SGQTETS
-19 IADTANVDKAIADTV
+19 IADTAM
-34 ITEKLA
+34 TEKLA

-71 VQICAADANQST
+71 VQICALDAAPST
-83 VHRPTAH
+83 TQEPTAH
-90 EPKEHEPS
+90 EPKVHEPS
-98 VYEQRS
+98 VYEQSS

-119 KLVELKFNDGNLPQ
+119 KLVELKFNDGNQPQPLTQ

-163 TDVANAAVENA
+163 TGVVNAGVANAAA
-174 ATVANAALAAAK
+174 VANAALVAAK
-186 RSPAQTVQHQT
+186 RSPAQTVQHQLV
-197 IANTLNEAFV
+197 ANTLNEAFV

-218 RTQAPLKGTTDIKQ
+218 RTQAPLHGATDIKEA
-232 TNNTNHQAGY
+232 NGTNHQAGY

-257 VAKNIAAT
+257 VAK
-265 TSNPADTLLDSG
+265 TSSKTDESRNLS
-277 QNICQSLVLTQGTQ
+277 QSLVLTQGTQ

-303 LFVPISS
+303 LFVPISADNI
-310 DSINELKAKLFQLLS
+310 DSLIAQVLQLVNTLENSVGLHADFRAEQLK
-325 SLAIG
+325 
-330 APHTSSASHQLT
+330 P
-342 FWFERYDAN
+342 WFERYDAN

-362 SDDLKLEAKAM
+362 IDDLKLEAKAM
-373 LTALENDAI
+373 LSALESDAV

-446 QSPQIYAADVKTAA
+446 QSPQIYAENIKTAA
-460 GMNLSQ
+460 SMSLSQ

-490 KIALGYSM
+490 KMALGYSM

-513 HGMINATENSD
+513 HAMINATENSD

-544 DDEAIVWNSFVVRAD
+544 DNEAIVWNSFVVRAD

-572 AYLAITQ
+572 AYLAIIQ

-623 VQDFYTQALK
+623 VQDFYTQAVK

-638 PKALKAAAQDL
+638 PKALEAAAQDL

-683 SALIH
+683 SALIQ

-716 AHASQSTANAATA
+716 AHAGQSTVNEATV

-760 APLIQPLSANAA
+760 APLMQPLSANAA
-772 PLSSAVSPEGEPQ
+772 PLSSAVSPKGEPQ

>member
-1 MNLAPPLATTH
+1 M
-12 SGQVETS
+12 
-19 IADTANVDKAIADTV
+19 
-34 ITEKLA
+34 
-40 KPLRIAVLLG
+40 RIAVLLG

-119 KLVELKFNDGNLPQ
+119 KLVELKFEDGNLPQ

-153 IAGFAAGNET
+153 IAGFAAGNEV
-163 TDVANAAVENA
+163 TDVANAA
-174 ATVANAALAAAK
+174 TVASKALAAAK

-197 IANTLNEAFV
+197 VANTLNEAFV

-218 RTQAPLKGTTDIKQ
+218 RTQAPLHGATDIKQ

-257 VAKNIAAT
+257 VAK
-265 TSNPADTLLDSG
+265 TSHQADESRNLS
-277 QNICQSLVLTQGTQ
+277 QSLVLTQGTQ
-291 VIAPKALVDENR
+291 LAAPKALVDENR
-303 LFVPISS
+303 LFVPISG
-310 DSINELKAKLFQLLS
+310 DSINELKAKLFQLLN
-325 SLAIG
+325 SLDIG
-330 APHTSSASHQLT
+330 APDTSFASHQLA

-362 SDDLKLEAKAM
+362 IDDLKLEAKAM

-490 KIALGYSM
+490 KMALGYSM

-559 SNEIKALLPEFPR
+559 SHEIKALLPEFPR

-579 GDTCVIAGCET
+579 GDTCVIAGCEA

-660 PVTVDSHSIGRA
+660 PVIVDSNSIGRA

-683 SALIH
+683 SALIQ

-738 DAITSLLK
+738 DAIISLLK

-760 APLIQPLSANAA
+760 TPLIQSLSANKT
-772 PLSSAVSPEGEPQ
+772 PLSSEVSPEGEPQ

>member
-1 MNLAPPLATTH
+1 MNLASPLATTN
-12 SGQVETS
+12 S
-19 IADTANVDKAIADTV
+19 
-34 ITEKLA
+34 A

-50 DAVNLDSHSAQ
+50 DALNLDSHSAQ
-61 VLGTFTERER
+61 VLGTFAERER

-83 VHRPTAH
+83 D
-90 EPKEHEPS
+90 HEPS
-98 VYEQRS
+98 VHEQRS
-104 LTALLGQATTAIEQG
+104 LTALLSQATTAIEQS
-119 KLVELKFNDGNLPQ
+119 KLVELKFNNGNLPQ

-153 IAGFAAGNET
+153 IAGFAAGNEARG
-163 TDVANAAVENA
+163 DANAA
-174 ATVANAALAAAK
+174 VANAALAAAK
-186 RSPAQTVQHQT
+186 RNPAQTVQHKLV
-197 IANTLNEAFV
+197 ANTLNEAFV

-218 RTQAPLKGTTDIKQ
+218 RTQAPLHGATDIKEA
-232 TNNTNHQAGY
+232 NGTNHQAGY

-257 VAKNIAAT
+257 VAK
-265 TSNPADTLLDSG
+265 TSNQTGESRNLS
-277 QNICQSLVLTQGTQ
+277 QSIVLTQGTQ

-303 LFVPISS
+303 LFVPISG

-325 SLAIG
+325 SLEIG
-330 APHTSSASHQLT
+330 ALNTSFASHQLA
-342 FWFERYDAN
+342 FLFERYDVN
-351 APLALVLMAAS
+351 ATLALVLMAAS
-362 SDDLKLEAKAM
+362 IDDLKLEAKAM
-373 LTALENDAI
+373 LSALENDSV
-382 RHHGQH
+382 RHHGH
-388 FKTPAGSCFTAK
+388 PFKTPAGSYFTAK

-446 QSPQIYAADVKTAA
+446 QSSQIYAADVKTAA
-460 GMNLSQ
+460 GMSLSQ

-490 KIALGYSM
+490 KMALGYSM

-513 HGMINATENSD
+513 HAMIKATENSD

-530 SGELTAVRRAWQLA
+530 SGELTAVRRAWQLK
-544 DDEAIVWNSFVVRAD
+544 DNESIVWNSFVVRAD

-572 AYLAITQ
+572 AYLAIIQ

-590 SCKALLAK
+590 SCKALLAT

-638 PKALKAAAQDL
+638 PKALEAAAQDL

-683 SALIH
+683 SALIQ

-716 AHASQSTANAATA
+716 AHAGQSTVHEATV

-760 APLIQPLSANAA
+760 APLIKPLSANAA
-772 PLSSAVSPEGEPQ
+772 PLSSAVSPKGEPL

>member
-1 MNLAPPLATTH
+1 MNLAHTLATLH
-12 SGQVETS
+12 SGQTETS
-19 IADTANVDKAIADTV
+19 IADTAM
-34 ITEKLA
+34 TEKLA

-61 VLGTFTERER
+61 VLGTFAERER

-83 VHRPTAH
+83 AH
-90 EPKEHEPS
+90 EPPVH
-98 VYEQRS
+98 EQRS
-104 LTALLGQATTAIEQG
+104 LTALLSQATTAIEQG

-163 TDVANAAVENA
+163 TGVVNAGVANAAA
-174 ATVANAALAAAK
+174 VANAALVAAK
-186 RSPAQTVQHQT
+186 RSPAQTVQHQLV
-197 IANTLNEAFV
+197 ANTLNEAFV

-232 TNNTNHQAGY
+232 TNDTNHQTGY

-257 VAKNIAAT
+257 VAKNLAAT
-265 TSNPADTLLDSG
+265 RSNPADTLLDSG
-277 QNICQSLVLTQGTQ
+277 QDICQSLVLTQGTQ

-303 LFVPISS
+303 LFVPISADNI
-310 DSINELKAKLFQLLS
+310 DSLIAQVLQLVNTLENGVGFHADFRAEQLK
-325 SLAIG
+325 
-330 APHTSSASHQLT
+330 P
-342 FWFERYDAN
+342 WFERYDAN

-362 SDDLKLEAKAM
+362 IDDLKLEANAM
-373 LTALENDAI
+373 LAALENHAV
-382 RHHGQH
+382 HHQGQA

-460 GMNLSQ
+460 GMSLSQ

-490 KIALGYSM
+490 KMALGYSM

-513 HGMINATENSD
+513 HAMINATENSD

-530 SGELTAVRRAWQLA
+530 SGELTAVRRAWQLK
-544 DDEAIVWNSFVVRAD
+544 DNESIVWNSFVVRAD
-559 SNEIKALLPEFPR
+559 SHEIKALLPEFPR

-638 PKALKAAAQDL
+638 AAAQDL

-672 IADTF
+672 IANTF

-683 SALIH
+683 SALIQ

-694 ARLFVEV
+694 SRLFVEV

-716 AHASQSTANAATA
+716 AHAGQSTANEATV

-760 APLIQPLSANAA
+760 TPLIQPLSANAA
-772 PLSSAVSPEGEPQ
+772 PLSSAVSPKGEPQ

>member
-1 MNLAPPLATTH
+1 VNLAPPLATTH
-12 SGQVETS
+12 NGQAETS
-19 IADTANVDKAIADTV
+19 IADKS
-34 ITEKLA
+34 A

-71 VQICAADANQST
+71 VQTCAADANQST
-83 VHRPTAH
+83 VH
-90 EPKEHEPS
+90 
-98 VYEQRS
+98 EQRS

-119 KLVELKFNDGNLPQ
+119 KLVELTFNDANQPQ

-163 TDVANAAVENA
+163 TDVENA

-186 RSPAQTVQHQT
+186 RSAAQTVQHQT
-197 IANTLNEAFV
+197 VANTLNEAFV

-257 VAKNIAAT
+257 VAK
-265 TSNPADTLLDSG
+265 TSHQADESRNLS
-277 QNICQSLVLTQGTQ
+277 QSLVLTQGTQ

-325 SLAIG
+325 SLDIG
-330 APHTSSASHQLT
+330 APHTSFASHQLA
-342 FWFERYDAN
+342 FWFERYDTN

-481 LTQVFNIKP
+481 LTQAFNIKP
-490 KIALGYSM
+490 KMALGYSM

-544 DDEAIVWNSFVVRAD
+544 DNEAIVWNSFVVRAD
-559 SNEIKALLPEFPR
+559 SHEIKALLQEFPR

-579 GDTCVIAGCET
+579 GDTCVIAGCEA
-590 SCKALLAK
+590 SCKALLTK

-633 PEALK
+633 PEALE
-638 PKALKAAAQDL
+638 PEALKAAAQDL

-683 SALIH
+683 SALIQ

-772 PLSSAVSPEGEPQ
+772 PLSSAVLPEGEPL

>member
-1 MNLAPPLATTH
+1 MNLAHPLATTH
-12 SGQVETS
+12 NGQAETS
-19 IADTANVDKAIADTV
+19 IADKS
-34 ITEKLA
+34 A

-71 VQICAADANQST
+71 VQICAANANQSS
-83 VHRPTAH
+83 VH
-90 EPKEHEPS
+90 
-98 VYEQRS
+98 EQSS

-133 SLYLLDGLRA
+133 SLYLLDGLSA

-163 TDVANAAVENA
+163 TDVENA

-197 IANTLNEAFV
+197 VANTLNEAFV

-218 RTQAPLKGTTDIKQ
+218 RTQAPLKGTTSIKQ
-232 TNNTNHQAGY
+232 TNDTNHQTGY

-257 VAKNIAAT
+257 VAK
-265 TSNPADTLLDSG
+265 TSHQADESRNLS
-277 QNICQSLVLTQGTQ
+277 QSLVLTQGTQ
-291 VIAPKALVDENR
+291 LAAPKALVDENR
-303 LFVPISS
+303 LFVPISADNI
-310 DSINELKAKLFQLLS
+310 DSLIAQVLLLINTLENGTDFHVEQFK
-325 SLAIG
+325 
-330 APHTSSASHQLT
+330 P
-342 FWFERYDAN
+342 WFERYDAN

-373 LTALENDAI
+373 LTTLESDAI
-382 RHHGQH
+382 RHHSQH

-460 GMNLSQ
+460 GMSLSQ

-490 KIALGYSM
+490 KMALGYSM

-513 HGMINATENSD
+513 HAMINATENSD

-544 DDEAIVWNSFVVRAD
+544 DNEAIVWNSFVVRAD
-559 SNEIKALLPEFPR
+559 SHEIKALLPEFPR

-579 GDTCVIAGCET
+579 GDTCVIAGCEA
-590 SCKALLAK
+590 SCKALLAT

-638 PKALKAAAQDL
+638 PKAQDL

-660 PVTVDSHSIGRA
+660 PVIVDSHSIGRA

-683 SALIH
+683 SALIQ

-738 DAITSLLK
+738 DAIISLLK

-772 PLSSAVSPEGEPQ
+772 PLSSEVSPEGEPQ